1 MSISKPETY
10 AQEIA
15 IFQLR
20 GEVGLQNLR
29 KWLWE
34 RRESSR
40 WTEMVGEELIREQ
53 GEVRLASK
61 LLKMIDVGPTIKAKG
76 SA

>member
-1 MSISKPETY
+1 MSISKPETF
-10 AQEIA
+10 AQETT

-29 KWLWE
+29 QWLWE
-34 RRESSR
+34 RCENSS
-40 WTEMVGEELIREQ
+40 WTNMEGDDLVREQ
-53 GEVRLASK
+53 GEIRAYKRLI
-61 LLKMIDVGPTIKAKG
+61 KMIDVGPTIKAKG